1 MRKPHFLTNMD
12 RKRRVF
18 IQKRKNNI
26 RQIWYPLLTEKGRY
40 YLYHTL
46 KRELE
51 LTKNY
56 LKSEISKKIS
66 QFARWV
72 SHVGDGP
79 LYVLMVLFFLINGNY
94 SIGLNYSF
102 GYLLAGLTFVFV
114 KKGTKR
120 SRPFNKDKEIVP
132 FKVPLDEYSFPS
144 GHSTMAFLTASITAS
159 YFPYWGIF
167 AYLLALLIGLSR
179 FALGVHYLTDIFCG
193 AIIGYTIGKIV
204 TLFFI

>member
-1 MRKPHFLTNMD
+1 MKNSRSVRNLN
-12 RKRRVF
+12 RKRKIF
-18 IQKRKNNI
+18 IQKQKVCFRD
-26 RQIWYPLLTEKGRY
+26 IWYPLMTERGRF
-40 YLYHTL
+40 YLYQTL

-51 LTKNY
+51 FSKNY
-56 LKSEISKKIS
+56 LASEISKKIS
-66 QFARWV
+66 QIARWI

-94 SIGLNYSF
+94 AIGLNYSL
-102 GYLLAGLTFVFV
+102 GYLFAGLAFVLV
-114 KKGTKR
+114 KNKTKR
-120 SRPFNKDKEIVP
+120 SRPFNKDKEIIP

-144 GHSTMAFLTASITAS
+144 GHSTMAFLTASITAA

-193 AIIGYTIGKIV
+193 AVIGYTIGKII